1 MVASAKPGP
10 PCKCKKEC
18 YTKFTDDE
26 RKKIFSLFREL
37 GNKAVQDTYLHG
49 LIHVKRIGRCRPRKC
64 EFSSP
69 REATYMYVVSNNTSK
84 INTIRS
90 LEV

>member
-1 MVASAKPGP
+1 MEKKHSQVKVSTGKMVASAKPGP

-37 GNKAVQDTYLHG
+37 GDKAVQDAYLHG

-64 EFSSP
+64 EFSLK
-69 REATYMYVVSNNTSK
+69 V
-84 INTIRS
+84 
-90 LEV
+90 